1 MESKNVKMLAIVAL
15 LVAIGGLTMGY
26 AALTQTL
33 NISTSATVQS
43 QATTWDIHFENADTG
58 TTTGHAVK
66 GNLSLDTTTVT
77 LSGVVLKVQGDKVEY
92 TFDVKNAGQVNAKI
106 STLTPKVSTVG
117 GNGTDQTNVENG
129 YEYKLTYSDSD
140 TEVKETDTLNAG
152 ETRTLKLTVSLKAD
166 ATLPN
171 QDITI
176 SNLGYTIVYVQA

>member
-92 TFDVKNAGQVNAKI
+92 TFDVKNEGQVDATLA
-106 STLTPKVSTVG
+106 TLTPKTPSLSGDSADQEKVESGYTYTLTYVDG
-117 GNGTDQTNVENG
+117 GNVQQGDELNSGDTKRM
-129 YEYKLTYSDSD
+129 KLTISLS
-140 TEVKETDTLNAG
+140 EG
-152 ETRTLKLTVSLKAD
+152 VSLPTGD
-166 ATLPN
+166 V
-171 QDITI
+171 TI
-176 SNLGYTIVYVQA
+176 SNLGYTLVYSQK